1 MARGRSGLPAESGAD
16 EPSEPAQVKR
26 RSRDRSRSEAALL
39 EAAWALLKRDGVLGG
54 INLMAVAEEAEVN
67 RSLIYRYFG
76 SREALLQAALR
87 WRNDS
92 TAAEFEQGRQLPFA
106 TRRAHAW
113 EQVLQDPTYGQVLAH
128 LALSDDAEFR
138 LMPFIDRTR
147 EALEHDHETG
157 ALPKSVD
164 GPAAHALSVATYLG
178 YSVFRT
184 ALARELGVDVEEL
197 DRRATVVFNQMMS
210 GLASNAGEPTTDT

>member
-1 MARGRSGLPAESGAD
+1 MARGNSGPPQESDD
-16 EPSEPAQVKR
+16 EASEPTTATR

-39 EAAWALLKRDGVLGG
+39 EAAWVLLKRDGVLGG

-67 RSLIYRYFG
+67 RALIYRYFG

-92 TAAEFEQGRQLPFA
+92 TAAEFEQGRQLPFT

-113 EQVLQDPTYGQVLAH
+113 DQVIQDPTYGQVLAH
-128 LALSDDAEFR
+128 LALSDDTEFR
-138 LMPFIDRTR
+138 VMPFLDRTR

-157 ALPKSVD
+157 ALPTSVD
-164 GPAAHALSVATYLG
+164 GPTAHALSVATYLG

-184 ALARELGVDVEEL
+184 ALARELDIDVDEL
-197 DRRATVVFNQMMS
+197 DRRATTVFNQMMA
-210 GLASNAGEPTTDT
+210 GLASNVDDGTTAG